1 MIMSRAPEN
10 YRNTLNVLQQIAAK
24 CGRETDDVKL
34 LVVSKNMPEAV
45 LQELYDEC
53 NIREFAENRV
63 PELSGKVEHL
73 PKDIKWHFIGP
84 MQSNKIRKVVK
95 MAQVIHSV
103 ESCEQIEK
111 LDRIAGEE
119 NRHPEFF
126 LEVNISGEASKGGL
140 RGDAL
145 FEAGRLAAQ
154 CRNATWCGLMTMA
167 PIDAD
172 DDALEEIFSTLAKLK
187 LECEQRFNLSL
198 PELSMGM
205 SGDFPIAVAQG
216 ATIVRI
222 GSRIF
227 EGVEKME
234 KK

>member
-1 MIMSRAPEN
+1 MIMSRAPGN

-24 CGRETDDVKL
+24 CGRKTDDVKL
-34 LVVSKNMPEAV
+34 LVVSKTIPEAV

-140 RGDAL
+140 RGDVTR
-145 FEAGRLAAQ
+145 EERTTRLSF
-154 CRNATWCGLMTMA
+154 RRL
-167 PIDAD
+167 
-172 DDALEEIFSTLAKLK
+172 
-187 LECEQRFNLSL
+187 
-198 PELSMGM
+198 
-205 SGDFPIAVAQG
+205 
-216 ATIVRI
+216 
-222 GSRIF
+222 
-227 EGVEKME
+227 
-234 KK
+234 